1 MSSQRIPEIKIE
13 KVKKSTRIAV
23 VTAIWNQDLTDK
35 MLEECLKTLKEF
47 GLKPTSIKVSGSFEL
62 IAATK
67 QAFLKKFDAV
77 IALGVVLRGETPHFE
92 YVSSAVTNGLTQI
105 AAETGKP
112 IGFGVLTVD
121 TVAQAIARSGVSG
134 SKEDKGFDSAVAAL
148 ELLRVKRDLPVLR
161 KS

>member
-13 KVKKSTRIAV
+13 KVKNSTKIAV

-47 GLKPTSIKVSGSFEL
+47 GLKPVSIRVSGSFEL
-62 IAATK
+62 VAATK

-92 YVSSAVTNGLTQI
+92 YVSTAVTNGLTQI
-105 AAETGKP
+105 AADTGKP
-112 IGFGVLTVD
+112 IGFGVLTCD
-121 TVAQAIARSGVSG
+121 NHEQAKARAGFPG
-134 SKEDKGFDSAVAAL
+134 SIENKGKESALA
-148 ELLRVKRDLPVLR
+148 VLQSLNEH
-161 KS
+161 KKLG